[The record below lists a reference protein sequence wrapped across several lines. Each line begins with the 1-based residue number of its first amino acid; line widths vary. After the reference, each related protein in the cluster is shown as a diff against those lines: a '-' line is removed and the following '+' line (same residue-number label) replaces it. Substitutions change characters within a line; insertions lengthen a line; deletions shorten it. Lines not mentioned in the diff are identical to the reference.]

1 MSQIIK
7 NVFTLCIAPKFV
19 QLIFELRYLVADGL
33 RSKIL
38 RQSCMNSGAEPNTIM
53 DTENVIS
60 PSATSLSLS
69 DYKLSC
75 IF

>member
-38 RQSCMNSGAEPNTIM
+38 RQSCMSWLEPSQIQLWILKM
-53 DTENVIS
+53 S
-60 PSATSLSLS
+60 SLPPPPSSL
-69 DYKLSC
+69 
-75 IF
+75 I